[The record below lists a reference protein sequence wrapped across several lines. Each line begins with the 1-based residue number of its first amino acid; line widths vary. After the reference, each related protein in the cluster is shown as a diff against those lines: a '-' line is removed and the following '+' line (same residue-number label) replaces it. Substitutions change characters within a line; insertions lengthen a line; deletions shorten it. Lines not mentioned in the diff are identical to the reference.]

1 MTDPTITVACLD
13 PDRPPNDVPRHRWR
27 QFVEDCKK
35 FLSPSENWAKRA
47 ARLGWDAMAL
57 FGCAPKRPLDYSGL
71 LWAINGGRL
80 IELHRDWAVIDR
92 KRSSA
97 PTGCPSAASARQSAP
112 CTSNHVERIERRGRR
127 DALNLWP
134 RSLASH
140 PPDALRAPGASRAV
154 SAAPSRSF

>member
-1 MTDPTITVACLD
+1 MLPRRASMLKNQLSNGALIHRAGCERNEV
-13 PDRPPNDVPRHRWR
+13 RPSDVP
-27 QFVEDCKK
+27 VEKV
-35 FLSPSENWAKRA
+35 
-47 ARLGWDAMAL
+47 
-57 FGCAPKRPLDYSGL
+57 RP
-71 LWAINGGRL
+71 N
-80 IELHRDWAVIDR
+80 
-92 KRSSA
+92 
-97 PTGCPSAASARQSAP
+97 ARQSAP